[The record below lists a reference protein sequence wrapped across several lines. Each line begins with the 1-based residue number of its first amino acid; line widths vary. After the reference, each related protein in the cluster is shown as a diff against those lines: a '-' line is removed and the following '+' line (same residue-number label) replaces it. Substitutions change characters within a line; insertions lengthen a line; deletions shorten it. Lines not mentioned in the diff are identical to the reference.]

1 MTAIQQSTDESRP
14 MEVSDFDWSHV
25 DIARQAMV
33 SMLDQIKTH
42 ESQYDV
48 TPLPDSQASREMS
61 LVPQVEK
68 AYDRAGTLMMNAFDH
83 AYALDT
89 LLARRNHVFAPWTC
103 SRVILEACALASWLL
118 DEEIVCRQRVLRC
131 TKLRLKDIRDQRLH
145 YENNLDRIRMSALAP
160 DFEQE
165 QDDLRRELSRL
176 LEMACELALPI
187 EEMDFEPSR
196 FANLGGSVKPTE
208 IVSQYFGDY
217 SESYQTLSGVA
228 HGNEWAMYNYGMRL
242 VRQGAMEVMPALV
255 PFRVMHLVIKG
266 TRWIGDT
273 TLRKFNLL
281 GMDTDTL
288 SSILEIHRPEAWVS
302 SAMSTSRE

>member
-1 MTAIQQSTDESRP
+1 MTMNAGLGI
-14 MEVSDFDWSHV
+14 SDFDWSHV

-48 TPLPDSQASREMS
+48 TPLPDSQASREMI
-61 LVPQVEK
+61 LIPQVEK

-89 LLARRNHVFAPWTC
+89 LLAPKNHLFAPWTC

-118 DEEIVCRQRVLRC
+118 DEEIVCRQRALRC

-145 YENNLDRIRMSALAP
+145 YENNLDRIMMSELAP

-165 QDDLRRELSRL
+165 QDDLRHELNRL
-176 LEMACELALPI
+176 LEMACELEMPI
-187 EEMDFEPSR
+187 EERDFEPSR

-208 IVSQYFGDY
+208 LVSRYFGDD
-217 SESYQTLSGVA
+217 SDWYQTLSGVA
-228 HGNEWAMYNYGMRL
+228 HGNEWTMYNYGMRL
-242 VRQGAMEVMPALV
+242 VRQGALEVVPALV
-255 PFRVMHLVIKG
+255 PFRAMHLVIKS

-273 TLRKFNLL
+273 TLKKFNLL
-281 GMDTDTL
+281 GMDTDAL
-288 SSILEIHRPEAWVS
+288 SSILERHRPEAWVS
-302 SAMSTSRE
+302 SAMSASR